1 MDIKIREA
9 VESDLGDILTIYN
22 DAILNTT
29 SVYNYKPHTL
39 AMRQEWFRQKQ
50 QEGLPVW
57 VAELN
62 SQVIGFSTYGPFRPW
77 AAYKYTVEISVYIHP
92 EHQGRG
98 VARLLYPVLL
108 ESARQQQVH
117 AVVAG
122 IDATNEAS
130 IRLHQRFGFTEAGR
144 FREVGYKFGQ
154 WLDLVFMQLL
164 LPTPENPVED

>member
-9 VESDLGDILTIYN
+9 AESDLGDILTIYN

-39 AMRQEWFRQKQ
+39 AMRREWLQQKQ

-57 VAELN
+57 VAELDN
-62 SQVIGFSTYGPFRPW
+62 QVIGFSTYGPFRPW